1 VPVTQYSCQ
10 RPSTLFADCGNA
22 AAASV
27 HDQYGAGLLPANRM
41 AFPLRCNFFSGG
53 LKMLPDDQKLA
64 VDEAERIVEHEALKH
79 DAREQVRAQVA
90 QQSKRLDDRDRREA
104 AAVGEQLK
112 HKAVA
117 EVAGTEAEIER
128 ARVVARVSQIV
139 DYLFYLIYGFIGLE
153 IILDLLGAR
162 ESNAF
167 NRFIERV
174 SSPLLAPFRGLLA
187 DLTKDHYQ
195 LRLSYIFAL
204 VVYIL
209 LQVAING
216 FLRLFAHRKTAV

>member
-1 VPVTQYSCQ
+1 
-10 RPSTLFADCGNA
+10 
-22 AAASV
+22 
-27 HDQYGAGLLPANRM
+27 M
-41 AFPLRCNFFSGG
+41 ALSLRCNFFSTG
-53 LKMLPDDQKLA
+53 LKMLLDDQKLA
-64 VDEAERIVEHEALKH
+64 VDEAERIAGHEALKH
-79 DAREQVRAQVA
+79 DARETVRAEVA
-90 QQSKRLDDRDRREA
+90 HGDKLDDRDRREA
-104 AAVGEQLK
+104 AAAGEQLK
-112 HKAVA
+112 HKAIQ
-117 EVAGTEAEIER
+117 EVADTEAEIER
-128 ARVVARVSQIV
+128 ARGVARISQIV

-209 LQVAING
+209 VHVAING